1 MIPADK
7 LHKMEKEVAYTS
19 ITEEQAKQAVLEGAT
34 VYALTHRT
42 LNYTE
47 YFVASSPRD
56 NELSLD
62 K

>member
-1 MIPADK
+1 MIPITNPNQFPKDAALK
-7 LHKMEKEVAYTS
+7 PV
-19 ITEEQAKQAVLEGAT
+19 TEEQAKQAALDGAT

-47 YFVASSPRD
+47 YFVASSVRND
-56 NELSLD
+56 ELSLD